1 MFFWGRR
8 KTTGALALMLI
19 LCSCTSQPEPPAPA
33 PIATTS
39 SPPAGE
45 SADDTSPTLQPRA
58 QIFPGTGQL
67 LGAKTSAARLSKGDG
82 DAAITLNFVNA
93 DLKDVAK
100 AILGDYLKLNY
111 EISGNVQGTVT
122 LQTSAPLTKAQ
133 VLPALE
139 GALRASGMAM
149 VHSNGIYK
157 IVPLA
162 DAAHSA
168 STVTSGREVAG
179 YGTEAVQLHYISAI
193 EMQKLLEPLAP
204 AQGSLHA
211 DPARNLLI
219 IEGTGE
225 ERKAIRDDIALFDVD
240 WMAGMSFGL
249 FTPNYTDAS
258 ELTRELNQV
267 LGGMNSPIAGL
278 VRLVPIDRLNTILVI
293 SPQVRYINQLRV
305 WIERLDRPG
314 QGSNKRIFV
323 YRVQNGRASDVASTL
338 ARALFSGS
346 QQAGS
351 SGQSSSSQAALES
364 IPTGAPAEGSVGS
377 GPGATESSS
386 GSQAGSSARSGAA
399 TFSGTIAGLGGS
411 NRMGGVN
418 ITADENNNA
427 LVIFA
432 TPPEYGVIHSALHE
446 LDTAP
451 IQVFLE
457 AAIAEITLTNNLGY
471 GVQYFSQPN
480 AKNQIVLSNG
490 LSASI
495 GPNYPG
501 FSYMFLNGSNIQV
514 ILTALST
521 VTKVEVVSSPQLMVL
536 NNQTASL
543 QVGDRVPIAT
553 QQSVSTLTSN
563 PQIVN
568 SIQYED
574 TGVILKVTPRVNS
587 GNVVMMDISQEV
599 SQVTSTTSSALNS
612 PTIQER
618 KITSS
623 VAVQDG
629 QTVALGGLITNNKN
643 NSSGGLPGLSSI
655 PFIGGLFGNKQDNN
669 TRTELMVLITPHV
682 VDNVDKARAI
692 TDELRHRLPAVQSLM
707 ESIRR

>member
-1 MFFWGRR
+1 MNFWGARR
-8 KTTGALALMLI
+8 ALGVLAFVPALW
-19 LCSCTSQPEPPAPA
+19 SCTIDPPAPA
-33 PIATTS
+33 ATPVVTPP
-39 SPPAGE
+39 SPPVVEAAGD
-45 SADDTSPTLQPRA
+45 ATSTSQLSV

-67 LGAKTSAARLSKGDG
+67 VGTNQGATRPSKGEG
-82 DAAITLNFVNA
+82 DITLNFVGA
-93 DLKDVAK
+93 DLRDVAK

-111 EISGNVQGTVT
+111 QIAGNVQGTVT

-139 GALRASGMAM
+139 SALRSSGMAM
-149 VHSNGIYK
+149 IRTNGIYR

-162 DAAHSA
+162 DVAHGVNP
-168 STVTSGREVAG
+168 VTSGHDAAG
-179 YGTEAVQLHYISAI
+179 YGTEAVPLHFVSAV

-211 DPARNLLI
+211 DSTRNLLI
-219 IEGTGE
+219 IEGSGE
-225 ERKAIRDDIALFDVD
+225 ERKAIRDNVALFDVD

-249 FTPNYTDAS
+249 FTPTNTDVQ

-323 YRVQNGRASDVASTL
+323 YHVQNGRASDVASTL
-338 ARALFSGS
+338 AKALFGGN
-346 QQAGS
+346 QQAS
-351 SGQSSSSQAALES
+351 SPSTAAQTALES
-364 IPTGAPAEGSVGS
+364 VPAQTQTDTGPAGANSSAGVPVSSPTRSGSTSYSGAIA
-377 GPGATESSS
+377 GPGT
-386 GSQAGSSARSGAA
+386 SAN
-399 TFSGTIAGLGGS
+399 T
-411 NRMGGVN
+411 GGVN

-427 LVIFA
+427 LVIYA
-432 TPPEYGVIHSALHE
+432 TPPEYGVIHAALRQ
-446 LDTAP
+446 LDTTP

-457 AAIAEITLTNNLGY
+457 AAIAEITLTDKLGY
-471 GVQYFSQPN
+471 GVQYLSQPN
-480 AKNQIVLSNG
+480 AKNQFVLSNG
-490 LSASI
+490 TSAAIASS
-495 GPNYPG
+495 YPG
-501 FSYMFLNGSNIQV
+501 FSYMFLNGSNIQL
-514 ILTALST
+514 ILNALST
-521 VTKVEVVSSPQLMVL
+521 VTKVEVISSPQLMVL

-553 QQSVSTLTSN
+553 QQSVSTLTSSS
-563 PQIVN
+563 QIVN

-623 VAVQDG
+623 VAIQDG
-629 QTVALGGLITNNKN
+629 QTVALGGLITHTKDNT
-643 NSSGGLPGLSSI
+643 SGGLPVLSSL
-655 PFIGGLFGNKQDNN
+655 PYIGGLFGNQQNNN

-682 VDNVDKARAI
+682 VDNVDKAHAI
-692 TDELRHRLPAVQSLM
+692 TDELRRKLPAVQSLM
-707 ESIRR
+707 ESVHR

>member
-1 MFFWGRR
+1 MGLRGARR
-8 KTTGALALMLI
+8 ALGALLFVPALW
-19 LCSCTSQPEPPAPA
+19 SCTIDPPPPAAAPVA
-33 PIATTS
+33 TPPSSPIAEAVGDAASTV
-39 SPPAGE
+39 
-45 SADDTSPTLQPRA
+45 QPSA

-67 LGAKTSAARLSKGDG
+67 VGTNQGISRVSQGEGD
-82 DAAITLNFVNA
+82 ITLNFVGA
-93 DLKDVAK
+93 DLRDVAK

-111 EISGNVQGTVT
+111 QIAGNVQGTVT

-139 GALRASGMAM
+139 SALRAGGMAM
-149 VHSNGIYK
+149 IRTNGIYK

-162 DAAHSA
+162 DAGHGA
-168 STVTSGREVAG
+168 TPVTSGHDSAG
-179 YGTEAVQLHYISAI
+179 YGTEAVPLHFVSAI

-211 DPARNLLI
+211 DAGRNLLI

-225 ERKAIRDDIALFDVD
+225 ERKAIRDDVALFDVD

-249 FTPNYTDAS
+249 FTPTNTDVQ

-267 LGGMNSPIAGL
+267 LGGMNSPIASM
-278 VRLVPIDRLNTILVI
+278 VRIVPIDRLNTILVI

-305 WIERLDRPG
+305 WIDRLDRPG

-323 YRVQNGRASDVASTL
+323 YHVQNGRASDVASTL
-338 ARALFSGS
+338 AKALFGGS
-346 QQAGS
+346 QQASGPSSTAQTTLESVPTQPQTDVGAPGAGS
-351 SGQSSSSQAALES
+351 LTGSQA
-364 IPTGAPAEGSVGS
+364 
-377 GPGATESSS
+377 SSS
-386 GSQAGSSARSGAA
+386 GRSGS
-399 TFSGTIAGLGGS
+399 TSFSGAITGLGAS
-411 NRMGGVN
+411 ANTGGVN

-427 LVIFA
+427 LVIYA
-432 TPPEYGVIHSALHE
+432 TPPEYSVIHAALRQ

-451 IQVFLE
+451 TQVFLE

-471 GVQYFSQPN
+471 GVQYLSQPN

-490 LSASI
+490 TSAAI
-495 GPNYPG
+495 GASYPG
-501 FSYMFLNGSNIQV
+501 FSYMFLNGSNIQL
-514 ILTALST
+514 ILNALST
-521 VTKVEVVSSPQLMVL
+521 VTKVEVISSPQLMVL

-553 QQSVSTLTSN
+553 QQSVSTLTNN

-623 VAVQDG
+623 VAIQDG
-629 QTVALGGLITNNKN
+629 QTVALGGLITNSKNKT
-643 NSSGGLPGLSSI
+643 SGGLPFLSSI
-655 PFIGGLFGNKQDNN
+655 PYIGGLFGNEQNN
-669 TRTELMVLITPHV
+669 STRTELMVLITPHV
-682 VDNVDKARAI
+682 VDNVEKAHAI
-692 TDELRHRLPAVQSLM
+692 TDELRRKLPAVQSLM
-707 ESIRR
+707 DSVHR